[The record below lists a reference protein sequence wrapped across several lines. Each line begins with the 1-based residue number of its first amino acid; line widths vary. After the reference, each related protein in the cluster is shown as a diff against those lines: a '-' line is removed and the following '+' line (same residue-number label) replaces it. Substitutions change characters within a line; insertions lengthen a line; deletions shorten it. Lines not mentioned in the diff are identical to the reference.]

1 MVTKLYRKIDKKII
15 STLPRVLF
23 SGRIIVID
31 NEKDVDKAVKYLL
44 SSKIIGIDTETRPSF
59 RKGVYHKVALL
70 QASTHSVCFLFRLNV
85 MGFPTPL
92 LRLVEDMSVIKVGI
106 SLHDDLMMIGKRTKF
121 KKGNFID
128 LQDLIKNFG
137 IEDMSL
143 QKLYANLFHERI
155 VKREQ
160 LSNWEAIE
168 LSERQKLYAATD
180 AWACIKIY
188 EKMMQLSKD
197 KNYELITLPNSE
209 VKVENNIQTN

>member
-1 MVTKLYRKIDKKII
+1 MITKLYRKIDKKII

-31 NEKDVDKAVKYLL
+31 NEKDADKAVKYLL

-85 MGFPTPL
+85 MGFPTSL

>member
-1 MVTKLYRKIDKKII
+1 M
-15 STLPRVLF
+15 PRVLF

-85 MGFPTPL
+85 MGFPTSL

>member
-85 MGFPTPL
+85 MGFPTSL

-106 SLHDDLMMIGKRTKF
+106 SLHDDFCL
-121 KKGNFID
+121 
-128 LQDLIKNFG
+128 
-137 IEDMSL
+137 
-143 QKLYANLFHERI
+143 LYTSPSPRD
-155 VKREQ
+155 
-160 LSNWEAIE
+160 S
-168 LSERQKLYAATD
+168 
-180 AWACIKIY
+180 
-188 EKMMQLSKD
+188 
-197 KNYELITLPNSE
+197 
-209 VKVENNIQTN
+209 

>member
-85 MGFPTPL
+85 MGFPTSL

-106 SLHDDLMMIGKRTKF
+106 SLHDDLMMIGKRAKF

>member
-85 MGFPTPL
+85 MGFPTSL

>member
-1 MVTKLYRKIDKKII
+1 M
-15 STLPRVLF
+15 PRVLF

-70 QASTHSVCFLFRLNV
+70 LASTHSVCFLFRLNV
-85 MGFPTPL
+85 MGFPTSL

-168 LSERQKLYAATD
+168 L
-180 AWACIKIY
+180 
-188 EKMMQLSKD
+188 
-197 KNYELITLPNSE
+197 
-209 VKVENNIQTN
+209 